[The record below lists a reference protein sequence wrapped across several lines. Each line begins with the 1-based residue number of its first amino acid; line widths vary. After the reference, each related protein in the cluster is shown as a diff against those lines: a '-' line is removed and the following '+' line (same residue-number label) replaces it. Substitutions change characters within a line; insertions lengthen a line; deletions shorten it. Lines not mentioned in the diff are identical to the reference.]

1 MPVATAEDFD
11 IPADPEPSAS
21 PRKADGLLIRFF
33 HKPFRR
39 LREVEVELDGK
50 KSVEKRHVWVKEEM
64 VEMRVPG
71 DKLNAPVKFVTPEIK
86 ERWPAQYA
94 AWKAGQDQETAG
106 GWPLEKWPGA
116 DVAQVETL
124 REHRVRT
131 VEQLAGMSDA
141 NLSKLG
147 PGWRPMRQ
155 AAQDF
160 LKAAESA
167 APMAA
172 LREEN
177 DKLKAQQEANQR
189 QLAEMAERVKKL
201 EKGKA
206 A

>member
-1 MPVATAEDFD
+1 MPVASAEDFD
-11 IPADPEPSAS
+11 IPSEPEPAAA
-21 PRKADGLLIRFF
+21 PKKADGLLIRFF
-33 HKPFRR
+33 HKAFKE
-39 LREVEVELDGK
+39 LREVDGK
-50 KSVEKRHVWVKEEM
+50 PRHVWEKREM
-64 VEMRVPG
+64 VELRVPG
-71 DKLNAPVKFVTPEIK
+71 DKLNAPVKFVTDKEK

-116 DVAQVETL
+116 DVAQVEAL
-124 REHRVRT
+124 RDAKVRT

-177 DKLKAQQEANQR
+177 DKLKSQQAADRKMIED
-189 QLAEMAERVKKL
+189 LAERLKKL